1 MLSAEYVSFSP
12 RLFEHLKSVVD
23 MHILFE
29 KLTPIRLNLRKLCSA
44 FVLEMYPLITC
55 RLKVQC
61 ESIECMTAYSNLILN
76 PND

>member
-1 MLSAEYVSFSP
+1 MFS
-12 RLFEHLKSVVD
+12 LQNQNTLL
-23 MHILFE
+23 ILE
-29 KLTPIRLNLRKLCSA
+29 GNY

-61 ESIECMTAYSNLILN
+61 ESSECMTAYSNFILN